1 MIKIVFD
8 QEAKVRAL
16 PVWEGEAPEEL
27 EKEFWEYLETNEF
40 FVGKKGEVYSDLGFY
55 GKKIILIG
63 FGKKEEADLESIRI
77 GFFNGAKALDKAKE
91 GEAQMDVSFFES
103 FGEEG
108 FKAAVEGLIQS
119 NYAYNKYQSKE
130 KKKEKKEVLF
140 SFFNA
145 PKEKEAFLDE
155 VQSYME
161 GVFFAR
167 DLVNEPAMVMTP
179 TKFSLEAKN
188 TLSKV
193 GVSVEILNRAE
204 IVDLGMKAFLSVAM
218 GSDEEPRFVIMRY
231 MPLGEDVKPK
241 VLVGKGL
248 TYDSG
253 GYSIKPT
260 SGMLS
265 MHCDMSGAASV
276 AGTMYAL
283 AKNKVQQNVIG
294 VSALCENMISGKSYK
309 PGDIIKS
316 MSGKTIEID
325 NTDAEGRVTLADS
338 LYFSATKLNPEY
350 IIDMATLTGACIAAL
365 GFEYTGA
372 VTNDTNLYMEFEKA
386 AKKTGEKV
394 WLLPADEEFREAVK
408 GKRGGDVVNSTGFGA
423 GTVTAGMFLE
433 NFVEGKRWLHL
444 DIAGT
449 AFLPKE
455 KGYLPKDATGVC
467 VRSLYRMICSA

>member
-1 MIKIVFD
+1 MKNPPR
-8 QEAKVRAL
+8 ESK
-16 PVWEGEAPEEL
+16 P
-27 EKEFWEYLETNEF
+27 
-40 FVGKKGEVYSDLGFY
+40 
-55 GKKIILIG
+55 IL
-63 FGKKEEADLESIRI
+63 
-77 GFFNGAKALDKAKE
+77 
-91 GEAQMDVSFFES
+91 
-103 FGEEG
+103 
-108 FKAAVEGLIQS
+108 
-119 NYAYNKYQSKE
+119 
-130 KKKEKKEVLF
+130 KKEVLF

-193 GVSVEILNRAE
+193 GVSVKILNRAE

-283 AKNKVQQNVIG
+283 AKNKVQ
-294 VSALCENMISGKSYK
+294 
-309 PGDIIKS
+309 
-316 MSGKTIEID
+316 
-325 NTDAEGRVTLADS
+325 
-338 LYFSATKLNPEY
+338 
-350 IIDMATLTGACIAAL
+350 
-365 GFEYTGA
+365 
-372 VTNDTNLYMEFEKA
+372 
-386 AKKTGEKV
+386 
-394 WLLPADEEFREAVK
+394 
-408 GKRGGDVVNSTGFGA
+408 
-423 GTVTAGMFLE
+423 
-433 NFVEGKRWLHL
+433 
-444 DIAGT
+444 
-449 AFLPKE
+449 
-455 KGYLPKDATGVC
+455 
-467 VRSLYRMICSA
+467 

>member
-1 MIKIVFD
+1 
-8 QEAKVRAL
+8 
-16 PVWEGEAPEEL
+16 
-27 EKEFWEYLETNEF
+27 
-40 FVGKKGEVYSDLGFY
+40 
-55 GKKIILIG
+55 
-63 FGKKEEADLESIRI
+63 
-77 GFFNGAKALDKAKE
+77 
-91 GEAQMDVSFFES
+91 
-103 FGEEG
+103 
-108 FKAAVEGLIQS
+108 
-119 NYAYNKYQSKE
+119 
-130 KKKEKKEVLF
+130 
-140 SFFNA
+140 
-145 PKEKEAFLDE
+145 
-155 VQSYME
+155 
-161 GVFFAR
+161 
-167 DLVNEPAMVMTP
+167 MVMTP

-372 VTNDTNLYMEFEKA
+372 VTNDSDLYMEFERA
-386 AKKTGEKV
+386 AKKAGEKV
-394 WLLPADEEFREAVK
+394 WLLPADDEFREAVK

-467 VRSLYRMICSA
+467 VRSLYRMICGA